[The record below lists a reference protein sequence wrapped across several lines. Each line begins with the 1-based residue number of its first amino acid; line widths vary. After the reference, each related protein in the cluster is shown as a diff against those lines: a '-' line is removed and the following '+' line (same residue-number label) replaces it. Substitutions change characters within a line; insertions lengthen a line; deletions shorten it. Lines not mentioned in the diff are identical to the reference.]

1 MYNCYDFAIVSG
13 HSIHHTD
20 EWIDL
25 SNGVMKNLTCFN
37 WKTGLVID
45 FVPVLNFEEFDEKRV
60 LRNAVNQPC
69 TPNKTSLLI
78 PADHL
83 AAQSDE
89 MKILLQLKLFQD
101 SQ

>member
-1 MYNCYDFAIVSG
+1 
-13 HSIHHTD
+13 
-20 EWIDL
+20 
-25 SNGVMKNLTCFN
+25 MKNLTCFN
-37 WKTGLVID
+37 WKTGPVID

-60 LRNAVNQPC
+60 LSNAVNQPC

-78 PADHL
+78 PAPDDL

-89 MKILLQLKLFQD
+89 MKILLHLKLFQE